1 MTEITWKFRLLLL
14 LRRAGSAYG
23 LIRSLRH
30 KLLKWWINQLRY
42 LLKNSRYGPPVG
54 FFSAFKRDGKEYQST
69 IRIILDEQSLPT
81 LPANSLIRIAG
92 MNQIGYQP
100 WPVFTMLMGDTMLV
114 GSSLAPMSAEKLL
127 LSEALYDERHR
138 TEDPAYN
145 YIVLSSSLFLKGN
158 WTSITSRWS
167 GGYFHWLMDDLP
179 RLAPLNSFPL
189 DTGIIIRGPIPS
201 YKREALQML
210 GYESKVRECENKNLK
225 VEKYHF
231 SSPVGMTG
239 CTNPYVVKWL
249 REKFLHHAEG
259 GRDFPKKILILRHGK
274 TRGILNIIQIKE
286 KLEAMGW
293 VALDMEGFPFKRQ
306 IAIFANA
313 ECIVAEHGAALSNL
327 VWCRPG
333 TKVME
338 LCPESF
344 LNGCYEGISLC
355 VGLDHHF
362 EIFKADRAN
371 RIHVPLERLLGL
383 VKGW

>member
-1 MTEITWKFRLLLL
+1 MSELTFKIRVISFLKRFHKPYLW
-14 LRRAGSAYG
+14 A
-23 LIRSLRH
+23 RSLRN
-30 KLLKWWINQLRY
+30 KLTKWWINQQRC

-54 FFSAFKRDGKEYQST
+54 FFSALKSEGKAYQSS
-69 IRIILDEQSLPT
+69 IRIILDGQSVPALPVK
-81 LPANSLIRIAG
+81 SLIQIAG
-92 MNQIGYQP
+92 MNQMGHQP
-100 WPVFTMLMGDTMLV
+100 WPVFTMLMGDTRLV
-114 GSSLAPMSAEKLL
+114 GSSLAPMSADKLL
-127 LSEALYDERHR
+127 LNEALYDHRHR

-145 YIVLSSSLFLKGN
+145 YILLGNPLFLKGN

-179 RLAPLNSFPL
+179 RLAPLNSFPP

-201 YKREALQML
+201 YKREALHLL
-210 GYESKVRECENKNLK
+210 GYESKVRECENKDLR

-239 CTNPYVVKWL
+239 CINPYAVKWL
-249 REKFLHHAEG
+249 QKNFLHHAEG
-259 GRDFPKKILILRHGK
+259 GRGFPKKILVLRHGK
-274 TRGILNIIQIKE
+274 TRGILNIMQIKE

-293 VALDMEGFPFKRQ
+293 VSLDLEGVPFKRQ
-306 IAIFANA
+306 IALFANA
-313 ECIVAEHGAALSNL
+313 DSIVAEHGAALTNL

-362 EIFKADRAN
+362 EIFPADDLSRFS
-371 RIHVPLERLLGL
+371 VPLSALLDR
-383 VKGW
+383 VRGW